1 MVRGKAL
8 PFRQVSDSPRPT
20 RLFGDLGRQRMHPTV
35 VRTARCPVGNP
46 LRVMILRKY
55 LEQYTEQSSRHF
67 RAIRLLPHDFCHH
80 RLR

>member
-1 MVRGKAL
+1 
-8 PFRQVSDSPRPT
+8 
-20 RLFGDLGRQRMHPTV
+20 MHPTV